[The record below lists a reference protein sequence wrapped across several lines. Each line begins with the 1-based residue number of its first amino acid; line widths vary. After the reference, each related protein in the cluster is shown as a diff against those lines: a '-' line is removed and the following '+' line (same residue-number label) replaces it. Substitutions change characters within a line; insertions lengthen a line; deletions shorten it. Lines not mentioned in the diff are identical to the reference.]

1 MTDPEAEP
9 KAAAEAN
16 DMAAFG
22 LLLAWNRP
30 ELPVLFRILIGL
42 NLVAFL
48 GILALGGGL
57 FEINSAV
64 HLAWGA
70 NYGPAIAGQ
79 QYWRLLTSAFLHFG
93 LLHLAFNMMA
103 LYSLG
108 GLTERLYGRRAFL
121 LLYLGAALIGSLA
134 SVLFSPDRT
143 VSAGA
148 SGAIF
153 GLGGALAAFWLRN
166 GDHVPL
172 SVLKGQWINLAFF
185 IGFSIYMALTATGI
199 DNAAHGG
206 GFLGGAALGFLLGTP
221 LDRPGTASWPR
232 LGSGVA
238 ALLLAVALILP
249 ALPEPAYRYPAEQ
262 PVVETIDAALREDQR
277 LDQRAKQLSTERSS
291 RPPQEY
297 RRLIETELLEP
308 WRAVSRGLDGLEAR
322 PESRLAE
329 RLQAMQHY
337 AGLRVTLYEAY
348 TLALRG
354 DRAKQRE
361 IEALV
366 AQLKQATRA
375 LERSFEK
382 R

>member
-9 KAAAEAN
+9 KAAAAAN

-22 LLLAWNRP
+22 PLLAWNRP
-30 ELPVLFRILIGL
+30 ELPVVFRALIGL
-42 NLVAFL
+42 NVAAFL

-79 QYWRLLTSAFLHFG
+79 QYWRLLSSAFLHFG
-93 LLHLAFNMMA
+93 LLHLVFNMMA

-108 GLTERLYGRRAFL
+108 GLAERLYGRRAFL

-166 GDHVPL
+166 GEHVPL
-172 SVLKGQWINLAFF
+172 SVLKGQWINLAVF
-185 IGFSIYMALTATGI
+185 IGFSVYMALTATGI

-206 GFLGGAALGFLLGTP
+206 GFLAGAALGLMLGTP

-232 LGSGVA
+232 LGLGLA
-238 ALLLAVALILP
+238 ALLLTMALILP

-262 PVVETIDAALREDQR
+262 PVAEAIDAALHEDQR
-277 LDQRAKQLSTERSS
+277 LDDLGRQMAAERTM
-291 RPPQEY
+291 PPADY
-297 RRLIETELLEP
+297 LRRVETELLEP
-308 WRAVSRGLDGLEAR
+308 WREVLRGLDGLEAR

-337 AGLRVTLYEAY
+337 AGLRVALYEAY
-348 TLALRG
+348 LQALRG
-354 DRAKQRE
+354 DAAKQRE

-366 AQLKQATRA
+366 PQLKQATKA
-375 LERSFEK
+375 LEHSFEK